1 MKIQQ
6 TLILMAGMLLAIAL
20 PARAA
25 TIPLSTKPLFL
36 SEQMDPMVMLV
47 LSRDESLY
55 YEAYN
60 DFSNLD
66 GDADGTID
74 VNFRPSYT
82 YLGYFNPTTCYAYV
96 NDVFVPRATAGTNKI
111 CSGSSNARWSG
122 NYLNYLTT
130 SRIDALRKV
139 LYGGKR
145 STDSAGTTILER
157 SYIPLDAHSWGK
169 SYEST
174 TKQGFKLSDYTPY
187 DEPASGKKIFFAN
200 TTTTKNKESCPD
212 SCPPLLEVATVD
224 SSHNIWDWVSMERP
238 VAGDEIGVL
247 NQTTNTYTNVTLNPL
262 PTKYVVRVQVCDS
275 SASSPGVEDNCV
287 AYGSTGYKPEGLLQK
302 YMSKMK
308 FGLITGS
315 YDKNT
320 SGGMLRRAVTS
331 ISDEIST
338 TNGTFTSINGI
349 ISTINKLKIYGFDY
363 TQRYYTDNCGWQSAT
378 ISDGVCSNWGNPV
391 GEMLF
396 EAMRYF
402 AGATT
407 SSPTYDYGSDNTTRD
422 AKLGLPRVTSW
433 TNPFSASNWC
443 SKPVNLVISDLNPS
457 FDSNNLP
464 GAHTYS
470 GAAANSYDTTGLP
483 SSLSGF
489 SAETATNLIST
500 KEGISGKFF
509 IGQTGNQ
516 SDVDTGVP
524 TAKTVTNLGA
534 IRGLP
539 EHASHQGSFYSAGV
553 AYYGRTHD
561 LQSSISGEQ
570 KANTLV
576 AGLSTPLPQIRI
588 KVGSSTVTLFPFAR
602 SVQGYSNGF
611 IPNDAIVDY
620 YVESLTDTSGSF
632 LINFEDS
639 EQGADYDMDALVR
652 YRYNVLSNS
661 TLSVTVESVYAGGT
675 SEQHMGYVISG
686 TTADGMYLEVMDRD
700 GTSMSGTPSDASKAR
715 YILDTVTST
724 DLPYPNN
731 ARNSRTNA
739 SDYNSCTK
747 ANCKDPLTRDSQTRT
762 FTVSGNT
769 AAGFLKSPLW
779 YAAKYGYFNDKNGNG
794 EPDSGE
800 WDSQSSGNPD
810 GFFPVTNP
818 SQLQTQLQNAFAT
831 IDSETKAASP
841 VAMDSAALSS
851 VGYLFKATFEAK
863 TWSGELGA
871 YAIDSAGNIA
881 TTASW
886 LASESLASQGASGRI
901 IFSRNPT
908 SGKAIPF
915 TFSDNKLDG
924 SDNGLSA
931 AQLTALLAN
940 TSYSSATTNNKVNYV
955 TALVN
960 YLRGDKSQ
968 EGTGYNFRS
977 RNSLL
982 GDIIHSAPTY
992 GVSQDTTPVPFILVG
1007 ANDGMVHL
1015 FQAKGSDAGKEL
1027 MAFVPSPIYGKLN
1040 TLANSSYAH
1049 DYFVDGGITVAK
1061 VKKSDGTYATMA
1073 VGALGQ
1079 GGQGVYAL
1087 DLSNLS
1093 SVSQDLATAS
1103 RLIKWEFTD
1112 SNDADLGYVAGTPGI
1127 AQLKDGTWVAIFGNG
1142 YNNTETDSRI
1152 SSSGNSVIY
1161 IVNLFDGTL
1170 IKKLDSKKGTSAD
1183 PLATNRPNA
1192 MMQPAMVD
1200 KDSDGYVDNLY
1211 AGDLFGN
1218 LWHFDI
1224 SSTSSDN
1231 WTSAIGTAATPAP
1244 LFITKGKKVGGTTW
1258 ITQPIT
1264 TTPSVGFHPKGGML
1278 IFIGTGKY
1286 IEEADKT
1293 TTDQVT
1299 QTFYGLWDKSGN
1311 TTAISS
1317 DRSTLQQQQILREDS
1332 SYRLMSNNSV
1342 DWSSKLGWYLDLVNT
1357 GVTSTQDNKGERQ
1370 VTDSTLWLNQILF
1383 TTQIPNSDACAGG
1396 GTGWVMKL
1404 NAQTGADLTPADTLP
1419 EIGASLSSSQTSY
1432 KVNGLPSA
1440 LSTLVLDAADGSI
1453 SRKDL
1458 CQTSNGDV
1466 CSSTVDALKMGRLSW
1481 QIIN

>member
-1 MKIQQ
+1 MKLHHRLGL
-6 TLILMAGMLLAIAL
+6 TAALLLTAAL
-20 PARAA
+20 PARTA
-25 TIPLSTKPLFL
+25 TIPLSTVPLFL
-36 SEQMDPMVMLV
+36 SEQMVPMVMLV

-60 DFSNLD
+60 DLSNLD
-66 GDADGTID
+66 GDASGSID
-74 VNFRPSYT
+74 TNFRPGFT
-82 YLGYFNPTTCYAYV
+82 YLGYFNSTTCYAYT
-96 NDVFVPRATAGTNKI
+96 NDVFVPKEVATGGI
-111 CSGSSNARWSG
+111 CSGSSNARWNG

-169 SYEST
+169 SFESAA
-174 TKQGFKLSDYTPY
+174 KQGFKISDYTPY
-187 DEPASGKKIFFAN
+187 DEPASGKKIFFSN

-212 SCPPLLEVATVD
+212 NCPPLLQVVTVD
-224 SSHNIWDWVSMERP
+224 SSHNIWDWVSKERP

-247 NQTTNTYTNVTLNPL
+247 NETNHTYTNVTLNPL
-262 PTKYVVRVQVCDS
+262 PTKYVVRVKVCDS
-275 SASSPGVEDNCV
+275 SSNAGVEENCV
-287 AYGSTGYKPEGLLQK
+287 AYGTTGYKPEGLLQK

-308 FGLITGS
+308 FGLLTGS

-320 SGGMLRRAVTS
+320 SGGMMRRAIAD
-331 ISDEIST
+331 ISDEVST
-338 TNGTFTSINGI
+338 TNGTFTSVNGI
-349 ISTINKLKIYGFDY
+349 ISSINKLKIFGFDY
-363 TQRYYTDNCGWQSAT
+363 TQRYYTDNCGWQNAT

-407 SSPTYDYGSDNTTRD
+407 SSKTYDYGSAGTTRD

-433 TNPFSASNWC
+433 SNPFNASNWC
-443 SKPVNLVISDLNPS
+443 SKPINLVISEVNPS

-464 GAHTYS
+464 GAHTYT

-483 SSLSGF
+483 ASLSGF
-489 SAETATNLIST
+489 SAKTATNLIST
-500 KEGISGKFF
+500 KEGINGKFY

-516 SDVDTGVP
+516 SDIDTGVP
-524 TAKTVTNLGA
+524 TAKNVTNFGE

-539 EHASHQGSFYSAGV
+539 EHASHQGSYYSAGV
-553 AYYGRTHD
+553 AYYGRTND
-561 LQSSISGEQ
+561 LQSGIKGEQ

-576 AGLSTPLPQIRI
+576 IGLSTPLPQIKI

-602 SVQGYSNGF
+602 SVQGYANGF

-652 YRYNVLSNS
+652 YRYNVLSDN
-661 TLSVTVESVYAGGT
+661 TLSITLESIYAGGN

-686 TTADGMYLEVMDRD
+686 TTADGMYLDVMDRD
-700 GTSMSGTPSDASKAR
+700 GTNMGGTPTDASKAR
-715 YILDTVTST
+715 YILDTVTPT

-731 ARNSRTNA
+731 ARNSRTNPA
-739 SDYNSCTK
+739 DYNTCTK
-747 ANCKDPLTRDSQTRT
+747 ANCKDPLTRDSQSRT
-762 FTVSGNT
+762 FTTSGSP

-779 YAAKYGYFNDKNGNG
+779 YAAKYGYFTDKNNNDA
-794 EPDSGE
+794 PDSGE
-800 WDSQSSGNPD
+800 WDSRVSGEPD
-810 GFFPVTNP
+810 GYFPVTNP
-818 SQLQTQLQNAFAT
+818 SQLQTQLQKAFGQ
-831 IDSETKAASP
+831 IDSENKAASP
-841 VAMDSAALSS
+841 VALDSAALSS
-851 VGYLFKATFEAK
+851 VGYLFKATFESLS
-863 TWSGELGA
+863 WSGELGA
-871 YAIDSAGNIA
+871 YQIDSSGNIA
-881 TTASW
+881 TNATW
-886 LASESLASQGASGRI
+886 LASDKLTSQGDTGRV

-931 AQLTALLAN
+931 AQLTDLLNN
-940 TSYSSATTNNKVNYV
+940 TDYSNATTAKKVDYV
-955 TALVN
+955 TALIN
-960 YLRGDKSQ
+960 YLRGNRSQ
-968 EGTGYNFRS
+968 EGTGYAFRKRS
-977 RNSLL
+977 SLL

-992 GVSQDTTPVPFILVG
+992 GASQDGTPIPFILVG

-1015 FQAKGSDAGKEL
+1015 FEASGSNAGKEL
-1027 MAFVPSPIYGKLN
+1027 MAFVPSPLYKKLN
-1040 TLANSSYAH
+1040 TLANPTYAH

-1112 SNDADLGYVAGTPGI
+1112 SNDGDLGYVAGTPSI

-1142 YNNTETDSRI
+1142 YNNTETDSHI
-1152 SSSGNSVIY
+1152 SSSGNGVIY
-1161 IVNLFDGTL
+1161 VVDLFDGTL
-1170 IKKLDSKKGTSAD
+1170 IKKFDSKKGTTAD
-1183 PLATNRPNA
+1183 PLATSRPNA
-1192 MMQPAMVD
+1192 MMQPALVD
-1200 KDSDGYVDNLY
+1200 SDSDGYVDNLY

-1218 LWHFDI
+1218 LWHVDI
-1224 SSTSSDN
+1224 SADSPDN
-1231 WTSAIGTAATPAP
+1231 WGSPIGSATVPAP
-1244 LFITKGKKVGGTTW
+1244 LFVTKGKKVGGNTW

-1264 TTPSVGFHPKGGML
+1264 TTPAVGFHPQGGLMV
-1278 IFIGTGKY
+1278 FIGTGKY

-1299 QTFYGLWDKSGN
+1299 QTFYALWDKKGN
-1311 TTAISS
+1311 TSTINS
-1317 DRSTLQQQQILREDS
+1317 DRSELIQQQILREDS
-1332 SYRLMSNNSV
+1332 SHRLVSNNAI
-1342 DWSSKLGWYLDLVNT
+1342 DWSTKKGWYLDLVNI
-1357 GVTSTQDNKGERQ
+1357 GVSGSQNNQGERQ
-1370 VTDSTLWLNQILF
+1370 VTNSMLWLNQILF
-1383 TTQIPNSDACAGG
+1383 TTQIPNSDICEGG
-1396 GTGWVMKL
+1396 GDGWVMKL
-1404 NAQTGADLTPADTLP
+1404 NALTGADLAPMNTIPDIGATLP
-1419 EIGASLSSSQTSY
+1419 SSQPSY
-1432 KVNGLPSA
+1432 KVDGLPSS
-1440 LSTLVLDAADGSI
+1440 LSTLVLESQEGDL

-1458 CQTSNGDV
+1458 CQTSNGEV
-1466 CSSTVDALKMGRLSW
+1466 CSSTMNGPKMGRLSW